1 MKAPVKKKIP
11 FIKQVNKSDTMSR
24 LIPKETSSSFVL
36 FFLFSIL
43 TLSIIPI
50 YRIQYFDGWPPGELV
65 YSHMRMGQYIF
76 TYGFPEQNPS
86 LLLDV
91 PFHFDPFDL
100 LLGLAG
106 TLFSFKIAA
115 LLLPPLLGLF
125 TLFFFY
131 RIIGLFFPHPK
142 QHLLAGLFC
151 LTNPVFLT
159 LFTEAT
165 NLTFIT
171 FCLAAGSYFFLQK
184 DRSQYAAPF
193 FFGMILFY
201 GSAHIILTA
210 LLIFTLGKMSSKPMY
225 GNCLSFIFVVC
236 LVAQFFL
243 SSLKLEMTF
252 PAFLT
257 LLQQLLSDL
266 GGKFGISVFALFIS
280 IFGAYTFWTERKVRA
295 FPHAFFFILSTL
307 FFTFFSA
314 SYYLLYLILPITV
327 FATTG
332 FFSLIRRQ
340 WKMEN
345 LRDLTIFLL
354 ILGIIFSA
362 TSTVSRTAAI
372 EPDPEMMS
380 ALLWLKENSY
390 ENAIILTSE
399 KYANTVT
406 YATERRVIYD
416 KIAAADPENELIV
429 EEVQRLFHTRDIDVA
444 LSFFEHYQIDY
455 VIVFSDMSSG
465 LIWNTNE
472 EGLLFV
478 LKNGK
483 NFKKV
488 FENNNVAI
496 WSVQY

>member
-1 MKAPVKKKIP
+1 
-11 FIKQVNKSDTMSR
+11 MSTAR
-24 LIPKETSSSFVL
+24 FIPKEASYSFIL
-36 FFLFSIL
+36 FFLFSLL

-50 YRIQYFDGWPPGELV
+50 YRIQHFDAWPPGDLV
-65 YSHMRMGQYIF
+65 YSHMQIGQYIL
-76 TYGFPEQNPS
+76 TNGFPEHNPS
-86 LLLDV
+86 LLLET

-100 LLGLAG
+100 VVSLFG
-106 TLFSFKIAA
+106 TLFSYKIAA

-125 TLFFFY
+125 TLFFLY
-131 RIIGLFFPHPK
+131 KILGLFFLHPK

-171 FCLAAGSYFFLQK
+171 FCLAAGSYFFIQK

-201 GSAHIILTA
+201 GSAHIILTT
-210 LLIFTLGKMSSKPMY
+210 LLIFTLGKMSSKPTY
-225 GNCLSFIFVVC
+225 GNCLSFIFIVC
-236 LVAQFFL
+236 LIAQFFL
-243 SSLKLEMTF
+243 SSLQLQMVF
-252 PAFLT
+252 PPYLI
-257 LLQQLLSDL
+257 LLQQLLSDF
-266 GGKFGISVFALFIS
+266 GGKFGISVFTLFIS

-295 FPHAFFFILSTL
+295 SPHAFFFILATL

-332 FFSLIRRQ
+332 FFSLLRRQ

-362 TSTVSRTAAI
+362 TSTVSRTAALD
-372 EPDPEMMS
+372 PNPEMMD

-399 KYANTVT
+399 KYANIVT
-406 YATERRVIYD
+406 SATERRIIYD
-416 KIAAADPENELIV
+416 KITAADPENKLIV

-444 LSFFEHYQIDY
+444 LSLFEHYQIDY

-465 LIWNTNE
+465 LVWDSND

-478 LKNGK
+478 LENGK

-488 FENNNVAI
+488 FENNNVII

>member
-1 MKAPVKKKIP
+1 M
-11 FIKQVNKSDTMSR
+11 NTTRST
-24 LIPKETSSSFVL
+24 PKEVSHSFIL
-36 FFLFSIL
+36 FFLFSLL

-50 YRIQYFDGWPPGELV
+50 YRIQHFDAWPPGDLV

-76 TYGFPEQNPS
+76 DNGFPEQNPS
-86 LLLDV
+86 LLLET

-100 LLGLAG
+100 VLGLFG
-106 TLFSFKIAA
+106 TIFSYKIAA
-115 LLLPPLLGLF
+115 LLLPALLGLF
-125 TLFFFY
+125 TLFFLY
-131 RIIGLFFPHPK
+131 KILGLFFLHPK

-171 FCLAAGSYFFLQK
+171 FCLAAGSYFFIQK
-184 DRSQYAAPF
+184 DRSQYVAPL

-201 GSAHIILTA
+201 GSAHIILTI
-210 LLIFTLGKMSSKPMY
+210 LLLLTLGKISSKPTY

-236 LVAQFFL
+236 LIVQFFL
-243 SSLKLEMTF
+243 SSLELQMVF
-252 PAFLT
+252 PPYLI
-257 LLQQLLSDL
+257 LLQQLLSDF

-280 IFGAYTFWTERKVRA
+280 IFGAYTFWAERKIKASFSA
-295 FPHAFFFILSTL
+295 FLFLFSTL

-314 SYYLLYLILPITV
+314 SYYSLYFILPITV

-332 FFSLIRRQ
+332 FFSLLRRE
-340 WKMEN
+340 WKMEH
-345 LRDLTIFLL
+345 LRNLTIFLL
-354 ILGIIFSA
+354 MLGIIFSA
-362 TSTVSRTAAI
+362 TSTISRTASLN
-372 EPDPEMMS
+372 PNPEMMQ

-399 KYANTVT
+399 KYANPVT

-416 KIAAADPENELIV
+416 KLAAAAPENELIV
-429 EEVQRLFHTRDIDVA
+429 EEVQRLLHTRDINEA
-444 LSFFEHYQIDY
+444 LSLFEHYQIDY
-455 VIVFSDMSSG
+455 VIVFSDMRSG
-465 LIWNTNE
+465 LIWDSNE
-472 EGLLFV
+472 EGLVFV
-478 LKNGK
+478 LENGK

-488 FENNNVAI
+488 LENNNVAI